1 MGAPDVLIAG
11 AGVVGAAC
19 ARALAARGL
28 SVALLDAGL
37 EQGPAT
43 PASAGM
49 LPPLVEARPDDP
61 LLGLSVRARDL
72 YRDLVPALA
81 AETGVRVGLWT
92 EGILQVAFTDADAD
106 RLKDGVAWQRQQGY
120 HAEWLSA
127 DELHRHARGISPEA
141 LGAALAA
148 EDGALDPVALHDAL
162 IKSAIA
168 RGATF
173 ARGTAVEGL
182 VIENGKVTAVRTPSG
197 MRAAGAV
204 LISAGCWSGKIGGL
218 PRPLSVEPVRGQMAV
233 LPWPEGAAPAVV
245 YGGGG
250 YVVHREGEAVA
261 GATVEFAGFDPSP
274 TESGIAQVLGAAR
287 RLYPALDRAQPTRRV
302 AGLRPGTPDGRPF
315 VGPDSTIPNL
325 WYASGHGR
333 HGILLAAITG
343 EIIAQLWAGEPVE
356 FDLSPLDPGR
366 FWNY

>member
-1 MGAPDVLIAG
+1 MSAPDVLIAG

-19 ARALAARGL
+19 ARALASRGL

-72 YRDLVPALA
+72 YRDLVPTLK
-81 AETGVRVGLWT
+81 AETGVAVSLWT
-92 EGILQVAFTDADAD
+92 EGILQVAFTEADAD

-120 HAEWLSA
+120 HAEWLKA
-127 DELHRHARGISPEA
+127 DELRRHAPGISPEA

-162 IKSAIA
+162 LKSAIA
-168 RGATF
+168 KGATL

-182 VIENGKVTAVRTPSG
+182 VIENSQVTGVRTPSG
-197 MRAAGAV
+197 VRAAGAV

-233 LPWPEGAAPAVV
+233 LPWPGDAAPAVA

-250 YVVHREGEAVA
+250 YVVHRDGQAIA
-261 GATVEFAGFDPSP
+261 GATVEFTGFDPSF
-274 TESGIAQVLGAAR
+274 TETGIAQVLSSAR
-287 RLYPALDRAQPTRRV
+287 LLYPALERAKVTRRV

-315 VGPDSTIPNL
+315 VGRDAALPNL
-325 WYASGHGR
+325 WYATGHGR

-343 EIIAQLWAGEPVE
+343 EIIAQLWAGEPLE